1 MTTPP
6 PSFPVDP
13 QPVSPAAPFEAAA
26 PAKKGGK
33 GKKILR
39 VVALIVVAGL
49 VKFGISY
56 FFFGPVQAKAGDCV
70 SVTGSDTNPKVSTK
84 DCGDKDANFKV
95 VKVIDNTFDLNAC
108 GGTGEAALA
117 QQWKSEEFV
126 LCLNPIKA

>member
-13 QPVSPAAPFEAAA
+13 QPVSPAAPAEAAA
-26 PAKKGGK
+26 PAKKGGT

-56 FFFGPVQAKAGDCV
+56 FFNAPVQAKVGDCV

-84 DCGDKDANFKV
+84 ECGDKDANFKV
-95 VKVIDNTFDLNAC
+95 VKVVDNTFDLNAC
-108 GGTGEAALA
+108 GSTGEAALA